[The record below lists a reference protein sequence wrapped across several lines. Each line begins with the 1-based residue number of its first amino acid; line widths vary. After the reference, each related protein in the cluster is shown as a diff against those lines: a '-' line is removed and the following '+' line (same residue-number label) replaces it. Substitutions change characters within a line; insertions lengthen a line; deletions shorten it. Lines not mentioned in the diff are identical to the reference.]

1 MENIEKDEIIILIE
15 ELRDRIKKYKMDA
28 KISAEEIEQFLDKW
42 KSWVIDNTLYKL
54 GVDRS
59 NTRELVDTIA
69 KAIEKVK
76 SPNEG
81 ESYLGVIL
89 FIALKNDFYKD
100 MILDLYFPNE

>member
-1 MENIEKDEIIILIE
+1 M
-15 ELRDRIKKYKMDA
+15 
-28 KISAEEIEQFLDKW
+28 
-42 KSWVIDNTLYKL
+42 
-54 GVDRS
+54 DRS